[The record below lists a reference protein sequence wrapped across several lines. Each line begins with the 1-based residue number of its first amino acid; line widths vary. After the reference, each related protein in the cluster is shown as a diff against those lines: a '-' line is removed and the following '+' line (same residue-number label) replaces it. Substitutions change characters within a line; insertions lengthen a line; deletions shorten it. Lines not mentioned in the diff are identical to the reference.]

1 MAVRSRAHRNME
13 TRRPGQTSRTNA
25 HPPSVFCQAR
35 LRAEPPGILE
45 LAEKLWRSILV
56 RRTK

>member
-1 MAVRSRAHRNME
+1 MAIRSRARKNME
-13 TRRPGQTSRTNA
+13 TRRPGQTSRANA
-25 HPPSVFCQAR
+25 YPPSVFCQTR
-35 LRAEPPGILE
+35 LRAERPGILE